1 MMVLHTVHVEL
12 SYYICGVCLREH
24 VLLFPPDPQCSY
36 TVTAGPLQRL
46 NVLLEVVSGVSI
58 NTCSLLTPKMSP
70 PDNARVRRSKD
81 RDVLGAVRTWPGRS
95 VTKMHPYP

>member
-12 SYYICGVCLREH
+12 SYDICGVCLREH

-46 NVLLEVVSGVSI
+46 NVLLEVSTLEYQHLFTSDTK
-58 NTCSLLTPKMSP
+58 N
-70 PDNARVRRSKD
+70 
-81 RDVLGAVRTWPGRS
+81 
-95 VTKMHPYP
+95 VTA